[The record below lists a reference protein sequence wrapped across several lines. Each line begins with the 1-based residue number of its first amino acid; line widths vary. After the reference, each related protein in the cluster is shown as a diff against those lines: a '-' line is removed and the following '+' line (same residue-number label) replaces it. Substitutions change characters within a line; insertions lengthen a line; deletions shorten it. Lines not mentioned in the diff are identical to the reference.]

1 MCPVPVLPPVPP
13 SPLQVFVSI
22 GAALYS
28 FTALTD
34 HLPEVWGEVNQSSRM
49 NHLKNVQL
57 QEIWKPVSL
66 PALLTGSGVIK
77 GWDLQPK
84 TKQLPKVSA
93 SWAKICL
100 RGKSKDRSSANF
112 WVIWSQMSLCSPEC
126 AWERTFPHWQRGGFG
141 DLIVYLLHIYALSP
155 SPPPPRVTS
164 AWVTTKCCLIEKYQH
179 PQQGSAKSSCWFL
192 GPWLGGGRH
201 SSWFQSHP
209 WKKPS
214 HKLFFMGCRSYFN
227 FWVQFRKW
235 VTSYRA
241 FLQNQSQKW
250 SHSNY
255 CNSGWLHSDA
265 GYVGSQVSSIWQSP
279 IKLCWAGLGNTHCL
293 FPSKMFSTVLIYR
306 SSIGCLKLPWLW
318 YKKQN

>member
-1 MCPVPVLPPVPP
+1 MCLRENIPTLAEGRIRWPHRVPP
-13 SPLQVFVSI
+13 SYLCFESI
-22 GAALYS
+22 PT
-28 FTALTD
+28 TATGNL
-34 HLPEVWGEVNQSSRM
+34 
-49 NHLKNVQL
+49 
-57 QEIWKPVSL
+57 SL
-66 PALLTGSGVIK
+66 GNYK
-77 GWDLQPK
+77 G
-84 TKQLPKVSA
+84 
-93 SWAKICL
+93 
-100 RGKSKDRSSANF
+100 
-112 WVIWSQMSLCSPEC
+112 
-126 AWERTFPHWQRGGFG
+126 
-141 DLIVYLLHIYALSP
+141 
-155 SPPPPRVTS
+155 
-164 AWVTTKCCLIEKYQH
+164 CLIEKYQH

-279 IKLCWAGLGNTHCL
+279 IKLCWAGRGNTHCL
-293 FPSKMFSTVLIYR
+293 FPSKMFSTVLIYH
-306 SSIGCLKLPWLW
+306 SSIACLKLPWLW